1 MSVSPNPNAH
11 HAMDV
16 GEMYKRYA
24 PLVYRRILRFYSR
37 DEAEE
42 IVQEVFMKVLSTR
55 STFQGASSPGTWLY
69 QLTTRHC
76 LNRLRDA
83 RRRQELLELHG
94 KPTWGAGSAAPAQE
108 ERVFLEQLWHQLDEE
123 LQTIGTYYF
132 VDGMSHAEIARIT
145 GVSRRTIGN
154 RLAKLQELAE
164 QAAGREEH

>member
-1 MSVSPNPNAH
+1 MSTSSRTNL

-16 GEMYKRYA
+16 GEMYRRYG
-24 PLVYRRILRFYSR
+24 PLVYRRVLRFYSR

-42 IVQEVFMKVLSTR
+42 IVQEIFMKVLSTK

-76 LNRLRDA
+76 LNRLRDS
-83 RRRQELLELHG
+83 RRRRELLEEYG
-94 KPTWGAGSAAPAQE
+94 KPTWGTGAAAPAQE
-108 ERVFLEQLWHQLDEE
+108 ERIFLEQLWEQLDDE
-123 LQTIGTYYF
+123 LRTIGTHYF

-154 RLAKLQELAE
+154 RLLKLQELAAA
-164 QAAGREEH
+164 AAGREEN

>member
-1 MSVSPNPNAH
+1 MSTSSRSNL

-16 GEMYKRYA
+16 GEMYRRYG
-24 PLVYRRILRFYSR
+24 PLVYRRVLRFYSR

-42 IVQEVFMKVLSTR
+42 IVQEIFMKVLSTK

-76 LNRLRDA
+76 LNRLRDS
-83 RRRQELLELHG
+83 RRRQELLEQYG
-94 KPTWGAGSAAPAQE
+94 KPTWGTGQAAPAQE
-108 ERVFLEQLWHQLDEE
+108 ERIFLEQLWEQLDDE
-123 LQTIGTYYF
+123 LRIIGTHYF

-154 RLAKLQELAE
+154 RLLKLQELAVA
-164 QAAGREEH
+164 AAGREEN